1 MLMVAK
7 NNLRFFLQALKVS
20 VMSAAEYKT
29 SFIIQTV
36 FMFINNGFF
45 LVFWNVVFRINKGN
59 MNGVSFNNILYL
71 YSIPVISY
79 GVAYFFFGGCT
90 NINQFIITGQM
101 DSFMLQPKCP
111 LLNVLTSK
119 CNFSA
124 FGDLLYGIVIGLFA
138 TKGNML
144 SFSLLVILGIFGSIF
159 HISTDIIFRSISVW
173 LKDTEE
179 IARVYTHSLLT
190 TFSSYPEQIFG
201 KCTKVLLYTV
211 IPAAYISYIPIKIID
226 SFNLFYIGLIFIV
239 GILYM
244 LVAIL
249 IFNKAMKSYESGNL
263 VSMKM

>member
-36 FMFINNGFF
+36 FMCINNGFF
-45 LVFWNVVFRINKGN
+45 LVFWNVVFGINNGS
-59 MNGVSFNNILYL
+59 MNGVLFSNILYL
-71 YSIPVISY
+71 YSIPIISY

-101 DSFMLQPKCP
+101 DSYMLQPKCP

-124 FGDLLYGIVIGLFA
+124 FGDILYGIVIGFFA
-138 TKGNML
+138 TNGNIRNFIL
-144 SFSLLVILGIFGSIF
+144 IIILGTFGSIF
-159 HISTDIIFRSISVW
+159 HIATEIIFRSISVW

-190 TFSSYPEQIFG
+190 TFSTYPEQIFG
-201 KCTKVLLYTV
+201 KSIRVLLYTV
-211 IPAAYISYIPIKIID
+211 IPAAYISYLPIKIID
-226 SFNLFYIGLIFIV
+226 SFNMLYIGLIFIV

-244 LVAIL
+244 QVAIFV
-249 IFNKAMKSYESGNL
+249 FNKAMKSYESGNL
-263 VSMKM
+263 VYMKM